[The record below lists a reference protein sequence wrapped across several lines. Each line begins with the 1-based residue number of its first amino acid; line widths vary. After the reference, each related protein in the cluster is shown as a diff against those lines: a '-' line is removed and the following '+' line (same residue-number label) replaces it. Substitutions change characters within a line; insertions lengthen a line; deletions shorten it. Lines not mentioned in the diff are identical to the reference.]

1 MHDCD
6 IAIIGAGPA
15 GAVAAKL
22 LHDAG
27 MHVTVLEAQTF
38 PRFVI
43 GESLL
48 PNCMNILERAGLLD
62 AVQKAGF
69 QFKNGAVFERGPL
82 YQSIDFRKNFEPS
95 GWGTTFQVQRARF
108 DKILTDTAIAAGIG
122 IRFAHKVTEASL
134 TDGDCQ
140 LTFQNDRGETGKLR
154 ASFVL
159 DASGYGR
166 VLPRMLGIAR
176 SGQSIERRA
185 LFTHVQDNMSTTDH
199 DRNKILITVHPT
211 HQEVWYW
218 LIPFSDGTSS
228 VGVIFPDQDPRW
240 SSMDEQAIF
249 DQLIADT
256 RLGTILADA
265 RPIRPLNAIAGYSA
279 QSDQLFGDGYAL
291 LGNSAGFLDP
301 VFSSGVTIAMQS
313 AEMAA
318 NVLINRHNAENV
330 DWQNDYAIP
339 LERGVATFR
348 SYVDAWYDGRLQTI
362 IFNQPTEDT
371 KVKRMV
377 VSILAGYAWNLDNP
391 LVSKTDHYLKMLHD
405 LCDPS

>member
-1 MHDCD
+1 MRDCD
-6 IAIIGAGPA
+6 VAIIGAGPA
-15 GAVAAKL
+15 GAVAAKF

-27 MHVTVLEAQTF
+27 LSVIVLEAQTF

-62 AVQKAGF
+62 AVEEAGF
-69 QFKNGAVFERGPL
+69 QFKNGAVFERGPQ
-82 YQSIDFRKNFEPS
+82 YQAIDFRENFETD

-108 DKILTDTAIAAGIG
+108 DKILTDHATNAGID
-122 IRFAHKVTEASL
+122 IRFGHKVTRAELAK
-134 TDGDCQ
+134 GECQ
-140 LTFQNDRGETGKLR
+140 LTFENDQGAVEHLR
-154 ASFVL
+154 SGFVL

-176 SGQSIERRA
+176 SDHSTERRA
-185 LFTHVQDNMSTTDH
+185 LFTHIQDNITDQDY

-211 HQEVWYW
+211 HHEIWYW

-228 VGVIFPDQDPRW
+228 VGVIFPDQDPKW
-240 SSMDEQAIF
+240 SAMEQQDIF
-249 DQLIADT
+249 DTLINET
-256 RLGTILADA
+256 RLGTLLADA
-265 RPIRPLNAIAGYSA
+265 KPTRPLNAIAGYSA

-301 VFSSGVTIAMQS
+301 VFSSGVTIALQS

-318 NVLINRHNAENV
+318 KVLIEHHQGKDV
-330 DWQNDYAIP
+330 DWQKDYADP
-339 LERGVATFR
+339 LEKGVATFR
-348 SYVDAWYDGRLQTI
+348 SYVDAWYDERLQTI
-362 IFNQPTEDT
+362 IFNQPTDDT
-371 KVKRMV
+371 QIKRMV
-377 VSILAGYAWNLDNP
+377 VSILAGYAWNIDNP

-405 LCDPS
+405 LCDQS

>member
-15 GAVAAKL
+15 GAVAAKF

-27 MHVTVLEAQTF
+27 LQVTVLEAQTF

-62 AVQKAGF
+62 AVEQAGF
-69 QFKNGAVFERGPL
+69 QFKNGAVFERGPQ
-82 YQSIDFRKNFEPS
+82 YQSIDFRKNFEEG

-108 DKILTDTAIAAGIG
+108 DKILADQANKAGVD
-122 IRFAHKVTEASL
+122 IRFGHKVTHADL
-134 TDGDCQ
+134 QDGNCT
-140 LTFQNDRGETGKLR
+140 LTFENDQGQTAQLR
-154 ASFVL
+154 SGFVL

-176 SGQSIERRA
+176 SDHSVERRA
-185 LFTHVQDNMSTTDH
+185 LFTHMQDHISDPDY
-199 DRNKILITVHPT
+199 DREKILITVHPD
-211 HQEVWYW
+211 HHDIWYW
-218 LIPFSDGTSS
+218 LIPFSDGTAS
-228 VGVIFPDQDPRW
+228 VGVIFPDQDPKW
-240 SSMDEQAIF
+240 AGMEEQDIF
-249 DQLIADT
+249 DKLISDT
-256 RLGTILADA
+256 RLGTLLAKA
-265 RPIRPLNAIAGYSA
+265 EPVRPLGAIAGYSA

-301 VFSSGVTIAMQS
+301 VFSSGVTIALQS

-318 NVLINRHNAENV
+318 RALIERHHGNAI
-330 DWQNDYAIP
+330 DWQNEYATP
-339 LERGVATFR
+339 LEQGVATFR
-348 SYVDAWYDGRLQTI
+348 SYVDAWYDKRLQTI
-362 IFNQPTEDT
+362 IFNQPTDDT
-371 KVKRMV
+371 QVKRMV
-377 VSILAGYAWNLDNP
+377 VSILAGYAWNMDNP

-405 LCDPS
+405 LCDQS

>member
-1 MHDCD
+1 
-6 IAIIGAGPA
+6 
-15 GAVAAKL
+15 
-22 LHDAG
+22 
-27 MHVTVLEAQTF
+27 
-38 PRFVI
+38 
-43 GESLL
+43 
-48 PNCMNILERAGLLD
+48 
-62 AVQKAGF
+62 
-69 QFKNGAVFERGPL
+69 
-82 YQSIDFRKNFEPS
+82 
-95 GWGTTFQVQRARF
+95 
-108 DKILTDTAIAAGIG
+108 
-122 IRFAHKVTEASL
+122 
-134 TDGDCQ
+134 
-140 LTFQNDRGETGKLR
+140 
-154 ASFVL
+154 
-159 DASGYGR
+159 
-166 VLPRMLGIAR
+166 
-176 SGQSIERRA
+176 
-185 LFTHVQDNMSTTDH
+185 
-199 DRNKILITVHPT
+199 
-211 HQEVWYW
+211 
-218 LIPFSDGTSS
+218 
-228 VGVIFPDQDPRW
+228 
-240 SSMDEQAIF
+240 MDEQAIF
-249 DQLIADT
+249 DHLIADT

-313 AEMAA
+313 VEMAA
-318 NVLINRHNAENV
+318 NVLINRQNAENV

>member
-108 DKILTDTAIAAGIG
+108 DKILTDTAIAAGID